1 MSTEPE
7 HSGSLERPLSFKEK
21 IRTINWGTAKGRR
34 PKVTTDDHGTHKV
47 DVIEH
52 WEDRQDVTVRPE
64 TLRLKLGKEGA

>member
-1 MSTEPE
+1 MSAEPE
-7 HSGSLERPLSFKEK
+7 HSGSTERLSFAEK
-21 IRTINWGTAKGRR
+21 IRTVNFGQAKGRR

-64 TLRLKLGKEGA
+64 TLRYSMRKEDA

>member
-1 MSTEPE
+1 VSTEPE
-7 HSGSLERPLSFKEK
+7 QSGSLDRPLSFKEK

-34 PKVTTDDHGTHKV
+34 PKVTRDVHDHHIV
-47 DVIEH
+47 DVTEH